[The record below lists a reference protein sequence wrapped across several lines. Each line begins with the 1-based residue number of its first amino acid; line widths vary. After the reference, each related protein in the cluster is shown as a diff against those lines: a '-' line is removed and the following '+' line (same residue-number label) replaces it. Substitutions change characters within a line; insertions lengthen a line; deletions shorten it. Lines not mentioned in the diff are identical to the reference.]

1 METKVIRIEIKF
13 TRATLALLLGL
24 VLLLAGLG
32 IAGAALA
39 QPPDPEARGEGEAA
53 LASTLSASDVVSSA
67 INYQGRLTDNNTGN
81 PLDGIYDM
89 EFQLWDA
96 ESGGS
101 QVGSTITVNNVG
113 VDQGLFN
120 VRLEVDPDDFNG
132 QELWLRVRAREHGGT
147 WDDWMTPLQEILP
160 VPYAL
165 SLRPGAVISGTYP
178 AVGQGLV
185 HVQQGETGSNGE
197 GQYGAKLVYDDWGWW
212 SAGVHGYA
220 YDVGSGVSG
229 HSHAGNYSAGV
240 SGHAY
245 ATTTTNY
252 GGYFSS
258 QSDMGYGVYASNTSG
273 TAIYG
278 DGDVK
283 QNRTG
288 DGLVKAAVF
297 ARCHSS
303 GSTIHRSFNNVN
315 SASITIGSGG
325 GAGQCTI
332 DFGFDVSDRYVVAS
346 ANTTGASILDR
357 GVTVRNQSGT
367 SVVFFRY
374 NADNG
379 AGTGGDIAV
388 LVY

>member
-13 TRATLALLLGL
+13 TRATLALLLSL

-39 QPPDPEARGEGEAA
+39 QPPDPGAGEPLPPEPEVGEAA
-53 LASTLSASDVVSSA
+53 VVGELAASGVVSSA
-67 INYQGRLTDNNTGN
+67 INYQGRLTDNTGN
-81 PLDGIYDM
+81 PLDGTYNI

-132 QELWLRVRAREHGGT
+132 QELWLRVGVGGE
-147 WDDWMTPLQEILP
+147 WLDPRQQILP

-165 SLRPGAVISGTYP
+165 SLRPGAIISDTSSYVELNRLRGGAWPILTSYKYGVYAKAEGTSLLTYY
-178 AVGQGLV
+178 
-185 HVQQGETGSNGE
+185 
-197 GQYGAKLVYDDWGWW
+197 YGVY
-212 SAGVHGYA
+212 
-220 YDVGSGVSG
+220 GSGS
-229 HSHAGNYSAGV
+229 STGV
-240 SGHAY
+240 
-245 ATTTTNY
+245 Y
-252 GGYFSS
+252 GR
-258 QSDMGYGVYASNTSG
+258 SDSGYGVYGYSATG

-297 ARCHSS
+297 ANCHSS
-303 GSTIHRSFNNVN
+303 GSIIHRSFNNVN

-346 ANTTGASILDR
+346 ANTTGASLFDR

-379 AGTGGDIAV
+379 AGIGGDIAV